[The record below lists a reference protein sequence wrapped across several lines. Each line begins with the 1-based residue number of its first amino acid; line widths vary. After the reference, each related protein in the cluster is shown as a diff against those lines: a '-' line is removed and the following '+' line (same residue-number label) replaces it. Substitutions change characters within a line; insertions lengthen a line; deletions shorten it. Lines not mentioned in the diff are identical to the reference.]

1 MFLHALGIAITLL
14 AAPQAGAES
23 TSAIDEPPTVWLP
36 STIAVVDSR
45 DASHAWKVLGDPTP
59 SVLYRGLQDRSVA
72 QLQRHLTRLGIFR
85 GEIDSEYGPA
95 TAAAVVALHKL
106 AGSERSDTWQPEDWA
121 IELDHSA
128 ILGRHADEM
137 DRLEVDIDRQV
148 LFVIRAGEIAAIL
161 PVSSGNGELYWSK
174 NGGPGGGLVHAT
186 TPKGDFRLFKHID
199 GWRKNYLGNLY
210 KPWYFTPYYAVHG
223 SGSVPAHPASHGCI
237 RVPTW
242 ESDHL
247 DSMLKLGLPIHI
259 WDEPLAQPQSAESP
273 IPRPEPAKPS
283 ALDIA

>member
-1 MFLHALGIAITLL
+1 MFLPALGIAITLL
-14 AAPQAGAES
+14 AAPQAGVES
-23 TSAIDEPPTVWLP
+23 TSAIDGPPTAWLP

-45 DASHAWKVLGDPTP
+45 DAGLAWKVLRDPTP
-59 SVLYRGLQDRSVA
+59 SALYRGLQDRSVA
-72 QLQRHLTRLGIFR
+72 QLQRHLARLGVFR
-85 GEIDSEYGPA
+85 GEIDGEYGPA
-95 TAAAVVALHKL
+95 TAAAVVAVHKL
-106 AGSERSDTWQPEDWA
+106 AGIERSDIWQPEDWS
-121 IELDHSA
+121 IELDHST
-128 ILGRHADEM
+128 ILRRHSDEM

-186 TPKGDFRLFKHID
+186 TPKGDFRLFKHVD

-237 RVPTW
+237 RVPIW

-247 DSMLKLGLPIHI
+247 DSMLELGLPIYI
-259 WDEPLAQPQSAESP
+259 WDEPLA
-273 IPRPEPAKPS
+273 
-283 ALDIA
+283 